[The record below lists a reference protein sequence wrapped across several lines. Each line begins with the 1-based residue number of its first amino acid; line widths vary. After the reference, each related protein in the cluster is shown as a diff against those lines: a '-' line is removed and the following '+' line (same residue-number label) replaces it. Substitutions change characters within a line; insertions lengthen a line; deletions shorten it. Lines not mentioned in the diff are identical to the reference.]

1 MGTVSKYPKTADCG
15 FATTPRR
22 TPRTGQLTI
31 FTESSRRRGP
41 AVRAVRKEWVEVKSV
56 QPVTNQ

>member
-31 FTESSRRRGP
+31 FTESSRRP
-41 AVRAVRKEWVEVKSV
+41 AVRAVRKEEWVDVKSV